1 MRNRIA
7 LAGILCGLLNGPVLA
22 QDEQVAQPP
31 QPLGIALE
39 GYPYPYP
46 VQFLTFELWGELVR
60 MAYMDVP
67 AGSPSNGKVI
77 VLMHGKNFDSSY
89 WGELTKA
96 LTANGNRTVIPDHI
110 RFNKSSHPP
119 IDYTSNLPP

>member
-60 MAYMDVP
+60 MAYMVVP

-77 VLMHGKNFDSSY
+77 VLIHAKNFASSHSA
-89 WGELTKA
+89 A
-96 LTANGNRTVIPDHI
+96 LTNAPTANRYLHI
-110 RFNKSSHPP
+110 
-119 IDYTSNLPP
+119 I